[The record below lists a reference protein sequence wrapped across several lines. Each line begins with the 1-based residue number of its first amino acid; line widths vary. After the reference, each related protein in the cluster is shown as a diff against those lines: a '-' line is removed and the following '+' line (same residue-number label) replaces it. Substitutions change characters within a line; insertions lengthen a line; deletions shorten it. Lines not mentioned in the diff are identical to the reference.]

1 MTLPTINSFPTLP
14 NNLIQLPDGMTKLPD
29 SFTLLPDDF
38 VLLQVHPD
46 IAANLWGQDEAS
58 RHWLYCRGGEGHPWT
73 PFRKMDRFDIR
84 QAEDQYD
91 EGIVINVH
99 DVSPKQDKVEKKW
112 NSKWKKALASLLQ
125 RLMGSRTA

>member
-14 NNLIQLPDGMTKLPD
+14 DNLIKLPDGMSSLPD
-29 SFTLLPDDF
+29 SFHKLPDDF
-38 VLLQVHPD
+38 ILLQVSPD

-58 RHWLYCRGGEGHPWT
+58 RHWLYCRGGEQHPWT
-73 PFRKMDRFDIR
+73 PFRKMDSLDVR

-91 EGIVINVH
+91 EGIVINRN
-99 DVSPKQDKVEKKW
+99 DTRPKQNKVEKKW

-125 RLMGSRTA
+125 RLMGSRKA